1 METESAEPRVA
12 QHQEHVEPAG
22 RVHRVVVPRLHLRA
36 QSVALEQPAGR
47 PRRHAAPFGGGGAG
61 RRPGL
66 AADAGVRTEALG
78 AAFFVATNQNKEKR
92 TRINTLLKK

>member
-1 METESAEPRVA
+1 MARLIGESDRHLLIGRKVG
-12 QHQEHVEPAG
+12 QLRPA
-22 RVHRVVVPRLHLRA
+22 
-36 QSVALEQPAGR
+36 
-47 PRRHAAPFGGGGAG
+47 GGGGAG